1 MEFSDEFLENIN
13 EDPLG
18 VGLSVCRTVT
28 GRCKPTNAESHGP
41 LLLEATLLL
50 GSMVKGG
57 LLQTLATP
65 PVINSGSLRRASDAY
80 SYVVQIQREIEAI
93 LARDNAVQLQSEME
107 QRFNR
112 LITGTFGYELT
123 EGDLNEVQD
132 LLNRLRDLVTK
143 SEELT
148 DNHKERLLKRLEEVQ
163 QELHKKLSKLDK
175 LYCLAIEVSVVAGTI
190 GKNAEPLVKVAKALF
205 GISYRTHA
213 HTEGLPSS
221 TTPQLLG
228 DDSVSNLLD

>member
-1 MEFSDEFLENIN
+1 MEFSDEFLAKIN

-28 GRCKPTNAESHGP
+28 ERCKPASAESHRP

-50 GSMVKGG
+50 GSMVKAG
-57 LLQTLATP
+57 LLQSLATP
-65 PVINSGSLRRASDAY
+65 PAINSGSLRRASDGYTYA
-80 SYVVQIQREIEAI
+80 VQIQREIEAI

-123 EGDLNEVQD
+123 DGDLKEVQE
-132 LLNRLRDLVTK
+132 LLNRLRALIAESD
-143 SEELT
+143 ELS
-148 DNHKERLLKRLEEVQ
+148 DNHKERLLKRLEDVQ
-163 QELHKKLSKLDK
+163 QELHKKLSSLDK

-190 GKNAEPLVKVAKALF
+190 GKNAEPFVKIAKSIL
-205 GISYRTHA
+205 GISWRTHA
-213 HTEGLPSS
+213 HTEGLPSGA
-221 TTPQLLG
+221 TPPQLG
-228 DDSVSNLLD
+228 DDSVPLLSD

>member
-1 MEFSDEFLENIN
+1 MEFSDEYLMRIN
-13 EDPLG
+13 EDPIG
-18 VGLSVCRTVT
+18 VGLAVCRTAT
-28 GRCKPTNAESHGP
+28 GRSKPATADAHSA
-41 LLLEATLLL
+41 LLLETSLLL
-50 GSMVKGG
+50 GTMVKSG
-57 LLQTLATP
+57 LLQTTAVP
-65 PVINSGSLRRASDAY
+65 PSIVNGRLRRAADGY
-80 SYVVQIQREIEAI
+80 TYVMHIQREIEGI
-93 LARDNAVQLQSEME
+93 LAREKAVQRQSEME
-107 QRFNR
+107 QRFDR
-112 LITGTFGYELT
+112 LITGSFGYELT